1 MQGQYLLKKILNL
14 GTLRF
19 LPVFDEKKSPAD
31 ASTIPAAG
39 ALILTRFVKLNMTD
53 MAQWQY

>member
-1 MQGQYLLKKILNL
+1 MQGQYSLKKILNL

-19 LPVFDEKKSPAD
+19 LPVFDEKSPAD

-39 ALILTRFVKLNMTD
+39 GLILTRFVKLHRTD
-53 MAQWQY
+53 MAHWQY